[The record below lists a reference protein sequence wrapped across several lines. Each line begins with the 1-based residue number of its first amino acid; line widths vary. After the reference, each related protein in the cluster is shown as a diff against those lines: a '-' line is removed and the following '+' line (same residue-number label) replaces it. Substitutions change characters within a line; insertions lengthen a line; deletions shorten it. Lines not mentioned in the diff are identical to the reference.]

1 MIIGIL
7 IVLGLCFGSFVN
19 ALVWRIHQ
27 QSLPKSKRP
36 KKVDLSIQ
44 KGRSVCPNCHH
55 ILSWVDL
62 LPVISWIGL
71 RGKCRYCA
79 KPISWQYPLVEL
91 LTALIF
97 VISYWFWPFEFTSS
111 EVVIFG
117 LWLAIV
123 VNLIALA
130 VYDIKWM
137 LLPNRLVKFALGFA
151 VVLSWITI
159 SARSG
164 EIYVDLAKLF
174 IAILISGGLFA
185 VLFYVSSGKWI
196 GGGDVKL
203 GFVLGIVVAT
213 PVNACMMLFIASLLG
228 CLIALPSIA
237 LSSKSMQTKI
247 PFGPFLIIST
257 FIVYLFGTDVAEAYL
272 RLLGIS

>member
-7 IVLGLCFGSFVN
+7 VLLGLCFGSFVN
-19 ALVWRIHQ
+19 ALVWRVHQ

-55 ILSWVDL
+55 ILSWLDL
-62 LPVISWIGL
+62 LPVVSWIGL
-71 RGKCRYCA
+71 KGKCRYCS
-79 KPISWQYPLVEL
+79 KRISWQYPLVEIS
-91 LTALIF
+91 TAVIF
-97 VISYWFWPFEFTSS
+97 VTSYLFWPFEFIGP
-111 EVVIFG
+111 EAIILG
-117 LWLAIV
+117 LWLAV
-123 VNLIALA
+123 AVNLIALA
-130 VYDIKWM
+130 VYDVKWM

-164 EIYVDLAKLF
+164 EIYVDLAKLL
-174 IAILISGGLFA
+174 ITILISGGLFG

-203 GFVLGIVVAT
+203 GFVLGVIVAT
-213 PVNACMMLFIASLLG
+213 PVNACLMLFIASLLG
-228 CLIALPSIA
+228 CLVAMPAIALT
-237 LSSKSMQTKI
+237 SKTMQTKI

-257 FIVYLFGTDVAEAYL
+257 FIVYLFGTDIAQAYL